1 MGFDGRGKCRTLPT
15 SHKLRGVRIGRF
27 VCSGDMIPPSEPI
40 TGSTPRI
47 NEEWADSWLPHL
59 EDLAERLRRC
69 ARRIMSDA
77 IDGSDLG
84 SVSRPVSEGAGDTT
98 FGIDA
103 AAEAELGDWF
113 EQRARLEPLSVL
125 TEDAGWRHQGP
136 DGAGGTRDL
145 PGFDHGGP
153 RICVDPVDG
162 TRHLML
168 DHRAAWAVIALAG
181 PGEDMPHQR
190 DALAACIQE
199 LPDSRARVARRL
211 SARRGMGTEL
221 AEMDVSSGEILRS
234 HPLHA
239 DEDNRLDH
247 GYLPFFA
254 FHPDLR
260 EEVARL
266 AFAFFARIEEEEGA
280 ELAHCYD
287 DQYICNAGQ
296 MALTALGTYR
306 MIVDPRQFIADRLG
320 LHSQTTKPYDVAGA
334 ILCVEEAGASITSLA
349 GTELDFPWDVET
361 PLSFAAFANRAT
373 RDRALPHLL
382 AALEQYRP

>member
-1 MGFDGRGKCRTLPT
+1 MGRASVGPYPQVT
-15 SHKLRGVRIGRF
+15 SSEVRRSRALYAAGAM
-27 VCSGDMIPPSEPI
+27 VPPSEPS
-40 TGSTPRI
+40 TGSSPTS
-47 NEEWADSWLPHL
+47 NEEWTGSWLPHL

-69 ARRIMSDA
+69 ARRTMSDA
-77 IDGSDLG
+77 IDGPGLG
-84 SVSRPVSEGAGDTT
+84 SVSRPVSDGAGDTT

-103 AAEAELGDWF
+103 AVEAELDDWF
-113 EQRARLEPLSVL
+113 EQRARLAPLSVL
-125 TEDAGWRHQGP
+125 TEDAGWRHRGP
-136 DGAGGTRDL
+136 DGAEGTRDL

-181 PGEDMPHQR
+181 PGEGVPHQR
-190 DALAACIQE
+190 NALAACIQE

-211 SARRGMGTEL
+211 SARRRTGTVL
-221 AEMDVSSGEILRS
+221 VEMDVSSGEILRS
-234 HPLHA
+234 RPLRV

-260 EEVARL
+260 EEVARV
-266 AFAFFARIEEEEGA
+266 AFNFFARIEKEEGV

-296 MALTALGTYR
+296 LALTVLGTYR
-306 MIVDPRQFIADRLG
+306 MVVDPREFIASRRG
-320 LHSQTTKPYDVAGA
+320 LPAQTTKPYDVAGA
-334 ILCVEEAGASITSLA
+334 ILCAEEAGAPITNLE

-382 AALEQYRP
+382 ATLERYRP